1 MKTLPLVFR
10 FWGGP
15 QTLAALLALSV
26 TLMAT
31 PRAVASAAKASELME
46 QGVYSEETKGDLD
59 TAMQCYRQVVAE
71 ADVGQAL
78 GAQAQFRLAVCLE
91 KKKDQ
96 AAAKAAF
103 EKLVH
108 DFPKQ
113 REWVDRANDHLAG
126 GSDLLPV
133 PWVDGEEQTY
143 DVKLPSGVKISALR
157 YSVAAVHGDGPKAW
171 RFGYRMGSQLS
182 WTEVDAT
189 SLKPI
194 HSLIKSMDYGEID
207 TTFAAGRIVL
217 RTKGKN
223 EPFEKEISGRV
234 FENDSV
240 LQLIRCLPLAAGYR
254 TTLPVFSSPVHDVLP
269 LKLKVSGPEKVQVPA
284 GTFDCFK
291 VEMNIKQTCWY
302 SADAHR
308 YLVKIQFP
316 RDSWELASVT
326 RSDGKERVLYRDP
339 VFGFTFTAPAG
350 TVWFRSEAADDT
362 RTSSIVVFDPDSLAW
377 VGVQERSLHDVD
389 AAKRVSLRAFANY
402 QIGELAKAWKSFAVR
417 PGSWAEVTV
426 SGCPAVSCVADAV
439 GVVNSRRIVP
449 MVFAFVGEH
458 SVAFEGASPEEDL
471 AAYQPRFDA
480 IVASFKDK

>member
-157 YSVAAVHGDGPKAW
+157 YSVAAVQGDGPKAW

-182 WTEVDAT
+182 WTEVDAV

-269 LKLKVSGPEKVQVPA
+269 LKLKVSGPEKVQA
-284 GTFDCFK
+284 GTIDSFK
-291 VEMNIKQTCWY
+291 VEMNNKQTCW
-302 SADAHR
+302 
-308 YLVKIQFP
+308 
-316 RDSWELASVT
+316 
-326 RSDGKERVLYRDP
+326 
-339 VFGFTFTAPAG
+339 
-350 TVWFRSEAADDT
+350 
-362 RTSSIVVFDPDSLAW
+362 
-377 VGVQERSLHDVD
+377 
-389 AAKRVSLRAFANY
+389 
-402 QIGELAKAWKSFAVR
+402 
-417 PGSWAEVTV
+417 
-426 SGCPAVSCVADAV
+426 
-439 GVVNSRRIVP
+439 
-449 MVFAFVGEH
+449 
-458 SVAFEGASPEEDL
+458 
-471 AAYQPRFDA
+471 
-480 IVASFKDK
+480 